1 MKKTFLIAV
10 AVLTTTLFSFAQND
24 DNNWSGTWGGGKK
37 VKGEGA
43 IITQDRAIS
52 NFTGVESNISADV
65 FIKQAAAFKVT
76 VEGQKNV
83 LDLMKME
90 VKNGLLKISFEKGY
104 SIRYKTQLKISVEA
118 PSFERLGMSGSGN
131 VKVEGALTG
140 KNLKLECSGSGDFDV
155 AGERQR
161 QERELLF
168 EVGIEAADGELD
180 LSFLAGFDSKLLGG
194 EGNRAGQRLPECE
207 DSGLRR
213 KVTHLQGPEAGS
225 QLPAQGERA
234 LWPRH
239 RDFPL
244 LKPTQTSEI
253 MPC

>member
-65 FIKQAAAFKVT
+65 FVKQAAAFKVT

-83 LDLMKME
+83 LDLMKTE

-140 KNLKLECSGSGDFDV
+140 KNLKLECSGSGDFD
-155 AGERQR
+155 
-161 QERELLF
+161 
-168 EVGIEAADGELD
+168 IADLKVSSLD
-180 LSFLAGFDSKLLGG
+180 LDISGS
-194 EGNRAGQRLPECE
+194 GNM
-207 DSGLRR
+207 
-213 KVTHLQGPEAGS
+213 KIAGS
-225 QLPAQGERA
+225 VDNADLSISGSGDVKAGNLVVKMAKCHISGSGNILCNATEKLDAHVSGSGDIRYKGSPILKSRVSGSGDVRA
-234 LWPRH
+234 
-239 RDFPL
+239 
-244 LKPTQTSEI
+244 E
-253 MPC
+253 